1 MDFTFFCESLQVCF
15 LSSHVLALHLDRENF
30 LWVKNSSFQ
39 KVTFIIDSAIIDR
52 CRRSI
57 LLLHLLQDNSNFL
70 RQWLDLSIIWK
81 SRRLEG
87 NTLLDNSWD
96 WETETDSF
104 HALPLS
110 LSISYLIISLF
121 LFLHLFY
128 RFRVI
133 AYTVPLHFSLP
144 PTAPFPIANMKS
156 FEGRKICPTEIRMDY
171 FCRNWLKVTTIERKR
186 KNMITTDL

>member
-15 LSSHVLALHLDRENF
+15 LSSHVLTLHLDRENF

-96 WETETDSF
+96 WETETDCLLMLFLSPYLLSR
-104 HALPLS
+104 HIS
-110 LSISYLIISLF
+110 LSIVISLYF
-121 LFLHLFY
+121 FISSIVSELLRTQYL
-128 RFRVI
+128 
-133 AYTVPLHFSLP
+133 YTSVPP

-156 FEGRKICPTEIRMDY
+156 FEGRKICPTEIRMNY
-171 FCRNWLKVTTIERKR
+171 FCRNWLKVTAIERK
-186 KNMITTDL
+186 TDL

>member
-96 WETETDSF
+96 WETETDCLLMLF
-104 HALPLS
+104 LS
-110 LSISYLIISLF
+110 PHLLSRHIS

-156 FEGRKICPTEIRMDY
+156 FEGRKICPTEIRMNY
-171 FCRNWLKVTTIERKR
+171 FCRNWLKVTAIERK
-186 KNMITTDL
+186 TDL